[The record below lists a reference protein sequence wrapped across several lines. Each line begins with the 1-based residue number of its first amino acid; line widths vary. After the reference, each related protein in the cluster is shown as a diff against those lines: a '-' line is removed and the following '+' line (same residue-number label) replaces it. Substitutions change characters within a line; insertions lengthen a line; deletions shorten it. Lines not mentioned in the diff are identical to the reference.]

1 MRLETVFSKQEYE
14 DCLNKIN
21 RLEEFCFEFKKKKY
35 KFIFEGR
42 GCDNGLWKNNYM
54 VSFGVDYGTG
64 GFSRSMQI
72 DKIDS
77 YEKICSAVN
86 EFWNRSEEL

>member
-1 MRLETVFSKQEYE
+1 MRLETIFSKQEYK

-35 KFIFEGR
+35 GFVFEGR
-42 GCDNGLWKNNYM
+42 VCDNGLWKNDYM
-54 VSFGVDYGTG
+54 VSLNVVYSTG

-77 YEKICSAVN
+77 YEEICNVVN
-86 EFWNRSEEL
+86 EFWNRIEQL

>member
-21 RLEEFCFEFKKKKY
+21 GLEKFYFEFKKKKY
-35 KFIFEGR
+35 KFVFEGR
-42 GCDNGLWKNNYM
+42 GCDNSLWKNDYM
-54 VSFGVDYGTG
+54 ISFGADYGTG